1 MAKIGVLHFYPERI
15 MWIGAAVLSGALLLA
30 LPFFIL
36 LQVSEPLS
44 FPVSGKKEN
53 IAAFEPLTFSM
64 GLGDKSPILPIPDL
78 QGEMTFSFDPPRP
91 VGVVDG
97 NRLLVRMKK
106 SGDSKRVV
114 LPCRIDLEFQGDKLR
129 FSRGES
135 SFWIDLA
142 LTQNAQ
148 IEGKGFI
155 NSLEG
160 VRVDAG
166 KFVVAGQDCPI
177 QNAQEFPEG
186 SPFRLLGDARW
197 WGRDLFLGL
206 METGER
212 LEIGMGDLLELKAG
226 DWLVWKDQKWQKSD
240 VPERDLPVAHIQMYL
255 GKALV
260 LEGWDNDGHIR
271 VSLNPASGPPFK
283 MRGEEL
289 FSSIRMRSEKQISC
303 MLEKQCMV
311 LRTGDWVLKTG
322 GRWKVLRK
330 KEERDAYING
340 KLFGELFVFDQISQ
354 KQGQKM
360 IQGKLFNP
368 GRTQVIAIELSAQ
381 SVRKSGGKELLK
393 ARAR

>member
-1 MAKIGVLHFYPERI
+1 M
-15 MWIGAAVLSGALLLA
+15 
-30 LPFFIL
+30 
-36 LQVSEPLS
+36 
-44 FPVSGKKEN
+44 
-53 IAAFEPLTFSM
+53 
-64 GLGDKSPILPIPDL
+64 
-78 QGEMTFSFDPPRP
+78 
-91 VGVVDG
+91 
-97 NRLLVRMKK
+97 
-106 SGDSKRVV
+106 
-114 LPCRIDLEFQGDKLR
+114 
-129 FSRGES
+129 
-135 SFWIDLA
+135 
-142 LTQNAQ
+142 
-148 IEGKGFI
+148 
-155 NSLEG
+155 
-160 VRVDAG
+160 
-166 KFVVAGQDCPI
+166 
-177 QNAQEFPEG
+177 
-186 SPFRLLGDARW
+186 
-197 WGRDLFLGL
+197 
-206 METGER
+206 
-212 LEIGMGDLLELKAG
+212 
-226 DWLVWKDQKWQKSD
+226 
-240 VPERDLPVAHIQMYL
+240 PVAHIQMYL